1 MVSLV
6 APLVLNLVLVLCGA
20 AAPALNLVLVLC
32 GAAALV
38 LNLNLVLVLNLRR
51 AASPHPQRTIV
62 KSPWKFFPSERLST

>member
-6 APLVLNLVLVLCGA
+6 APLALNHV
-20 AAPALNLVLVLC
+20 LNLVLVLC

-38 LNLNLVLVLNLRR
+38 LNLNLVLVLVLNLRC

-62 KSPWKFFPSERLST
+62 NDPWKSFPSERLST